1 MLLKLPMV
9 TGRGNQCLIIS
20 GVRSHEYPFD
30 MISRWASSYLNSAR
44 KAQEQ
49 RRDPLS
55 EGYRPGISV
64 A

>member
-9 TGRGNQCLIIS
+9 TGRGNQCLIIG

-49 RRDPLS
+49 RLYLI
-55 EGYRPGISV
+55 GTLF
-64 A
+64 